1 MDTMSEDSRWRNIV
15 CLSSVGGEGAR
26 HVVRGGRMSRGGHQE
41 GPPSAWLRPGDSCA
55 GQWEAIERAVPRSSV
70 FYIHTTLDSPPVT

>member
-1 MDTMSEDSRWRNIV
+1 MT
-15 CLSSVGGEGAR
+15 CCK
-26 HVVRGGRMSRGGHQE
+26 GRENEPGGGHQE
-41 GPPSAWLRPGDSCA
+41 GTPSAWLRPRDSYA